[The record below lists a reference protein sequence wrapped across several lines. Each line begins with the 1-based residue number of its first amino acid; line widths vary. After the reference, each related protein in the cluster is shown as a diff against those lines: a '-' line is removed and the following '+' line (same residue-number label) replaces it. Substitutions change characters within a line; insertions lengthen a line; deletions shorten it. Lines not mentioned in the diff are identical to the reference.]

1 MFSFYICTIFP
12 LQEEVLARMEA
23 EKRLKEAE
31 KSLNELGHAV
41 EHETPNV
48 HQDVKYEMVVN
59 VNKLKSKNCIALAH
73 CLLGNFWG
81 LWIYFVS
88 VYLSNIHPSI

>member
-1 MFSFYICTIFP
+1 
-12 LQEEVLARMEA
+12 MEA

-59 VNKLKSKNCIALAH
+59 VNKLKSKNCIALAL

-81 LWIYFVS
+81 LGIYIVS
-88 VYLSNIHPSI
+88 FSICLTSMLSFSDTNLTPFEP